1 MIVSKLNYLAKKLY
15 LLNNLEIVT
24 SALEEYYG
32 DDVEITNTSI
42 GKTKCIKFKF
52 KTVLKDGMINEV
64 ESVVSRAIYNTLGFD
79 KDFPIYS
86 LFNISCIDST
96 TLLVE
101 V

>member
-32 DDVEITNTSI
+32 DGVEITSI

-52 KTVLKDGMINEV
+52 KTVLKDGMLNEV